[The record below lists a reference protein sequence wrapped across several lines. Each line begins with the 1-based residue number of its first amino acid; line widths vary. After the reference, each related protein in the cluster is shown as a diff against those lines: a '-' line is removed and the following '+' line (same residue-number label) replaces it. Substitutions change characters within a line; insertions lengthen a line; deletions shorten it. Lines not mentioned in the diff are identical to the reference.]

1 VAQVFPLTAQV
12 IYETLVADATFM
24 GLLGSY
30 DFTAALTEQPA
41 ISIVSAGEDLP
52 ALRKV
57 SGVECVIQD
66 AGETRRIEYLTDSP
80 DFSVT
85 WSVFLIAW
93 EPAKGADLQT
103 ATERALQRFLGASAV
118 QVVGYRLTG
127 REGPRYLHAGLARF
141 LYGKLLCGLRVRFL
155 HRPANFG

>member
-12 IYETLVADATFM
+12 IYETLAADATFV

-30 DFTAALTEQPA
+30 DFTAELAGQPA

-66 AGETRRIEYLTDSP
+66 AGETRRIEYLTSDP
-80 DFSVT
+80 DFRVL
-85 WSVFLIAW
+85 WSVFLVAW
-93 EPAKGADLQT
+93 EPAKGADLQA
-103 ATERALQRFLGASAV
+103 ATERALQRFLGASAI
-118 QVVGYRLTG
+118 QVID
-127 REGPRYLHAGLARF
+127 
-141 LYGKLLCGLRVRFL
+141 
-155 HRPANFG
+155 